1 MMRRP
6 GLVVS
11 LQKSLKLLGRCLK
24 WSPSGVGKRI
34 HLILKGLISK
44 SKDRPELIIQM
55 KIQGVAILLLVSVAV
70 AAQSVQQG
78 KIIHKCAHDKL
89 FKNKDLKVM
98 EDISDAEF
106 KRRFL
111 QINSGA
117 GNTGQTTGGSTTQT
131 GTAVNDGWHLLRIFV
146 DYSYANQLIASNS
159 GLSSRYQMSI
169 RLVESVRTFW
179 QNALMVNFMPTMTFS
194 GGSCYN
200 NKIPSF
206 QMPIDLFITLYPQND
221 PSTDYFAAA
230 TPCYLSSRDGRP
242 TVGAYILN
250 FAFLQA
256 TAVNEYLYFST
267 FAHEFTHILGFS
279 NDLFPRYVNPQ
290 TGAKRQ
296 LSEVVGNVNI
306 GGNTFQA
313 IILPDVVN
321 TAQRYIGC
329 SSITGVPLEDN
340 GGDGSAGSHWEKTF
354 LPLEYMNPT
363 VENPGILSVF
373 TMSLLQATGWY
384 QVRSIAA
391 QPYTMVQNAGCG
403 LFQICPQGGTGLCS
417 ASQVGQTICAPTY
430 MSKVVVNLTVGN
442 LHSRQ
447 DLFHGMCHQEIKSSL
462 MPSSKHFPTGQL

>member
-1 MMRRP
+1 M
-6 GLVVS
+6 VS

-179 QNALMVNFMPTMTFS
+179 QSTLQVNYMPTMTFS

-206 QMPIDLFITLYPQND
+206 QMPIDLYITIYPQND
-221 PSTDYFAAA
+221 ASTDYFAAA

-250 FAFLQA
+250 FAFLQP
-256 TAVNEYLYFST
+256 TVINEYLYFST

-279 NDLFPRYVNPQ
+279 NDLFPRYVDGN
-290 TGAKRQ
+290 GNKLG
-296 LSEVVGNVNI
+296 LSRVVGQWNN
-306 GGNTFQA
+306 FQT
-313 IILPDVVN
+313 IILPSVVN
-321 TAQRYIGC
+321 YAKSYFGC

-363 VENPGILSVF
+363 VENPGIISNF
-373 TMSLLQATGWY
+373 TFSLLQGTGWY
-384 QVRSIAA
+384 QVSTAGS
-391 QPYTMVQNAGCG
+391 QPYTMSQGAGCG
-403 LFQICPQGGTGLCS
+403 IFQVCPQGGSGYCTS
-417 ASQVGQTICAPTY
+417 DQVGSTICAPTY

-442 LHSRQ
+442 LYR
-447 DLFHGMCHQEIKSSL
+447 
-462 MPSSKHFPTGQL
+462 